1 MFNRIARTTLVLIL
15 RIWGNAGARTTMGT
29 AAAVAFMKEVGV
41 EVGVVLVLVM
51 ALMVLV
57 MAGAVLVMAAGVE
70 DIMKH

>member
-1 MFNRIARTTLVLIL
+1 MFNGIARTTSVLIL
-15 RIWGNAGARTTMGT
+15 RIWGNAGVRTTMGT

-41 EVGVVLVLVM
+41 EVVLVM
-51 ALMVLV
+51 ALTALV